1 MATSPYDTNVGG
13 GTSGLN
19 YYEVPT
25 TEGSSTSSQQSS
37 GSSQSSVEDTAD
49 AQLSR
54 LISGLAEQYGTQIFN
69 WANSTLAPNSAL
81 TSQAVNQYMNAAN
94 SSFNLANT
102 TQAQYNNIGAP
113 QLANLN
119 NQAGSYSS
127 APRQQFEAGQAE
139 ANSVQGSYSGLAASK
154 QALQGFG
161 INPNSGMY
169 AELDASNKAAAGAS
183 AAAAGTQAAATTRAQ
198 GQALTGQAVSA
209 DQQLP
214 GQSTNATTAG
224 VGAVSGA
231 ENAQLANTTTGATAL
246 DAANP
251 LLSTAQNISPEG
263 TQSASTQ
270 QSSGT
275 STSNSAGNIIYGGQ
289 PETTGGASTLA
300 KGGPI
305 EGKGIPDDAT
315 SGGFVS
321 HHLSPSAGRVTD
333 DIPAR
338 LNADEFV
345 MPKDV
350 SKYYGQKTFQDMI
363 LKARKAMGDPGQ
375 SPAKPEMKNAAPMTE
390 PAAASGGPMHAYGI
404 PV

>member
-1 MATSPYDTNVGG
+1 MS
-13 GTSGLN
+13 
-19 YYEVPT
+19 
-25 TEGSSTSSQQSS
+25 
-37 GSSQSSVEDTAD
+37 
-49 AQLSR
+49 
-54 LISGLAEQYGTQIFN
+54 
-69 WANSTLAPNSAL
+69 
-81 TSQAVNQYMNAAN
+81 AAN
-94 SSFNLANT
+94 ASFNLAQT
-102 TQAQYNNIGAP
+102 TQNQYNNIGAP

-127 APRQQFEAGQAE
+127 GARQQFQAGAAEAG
-139 ANSVQGSYSGLAASK
+139 SVQGSYSGLAASQ

-198 GQALTGQAVSA
+198 GQALTGQAVAA

-251 LLSTAQNISPEG
+251 LLSTAQNIAPEG
-263 TQSASTQ
+263 TESSSSQ

-275 STSNSAGNIIYGGQ
+275 STSNNAGFTVYGGA
-289 PETTGGASTLA
+289 PTTTGGASTLA
-300 KGGPI
+300 HGGA
-305 EGKGIPDDAT
+305 IPDRADVPPDAT

-321 HHLSPSAGRVTD
+321 HHLSPSAGAVTD

-363 LKARKAMGDPGQ
+363 LKARKAMGNPDQ
-375 SPAKPEMKNAAPMTE
+375 SPAKPEMKNAAPPMTE
-390 PAAASGGPMHAYGI
+390 PAAASGGAMHAFGI